1 MSIWRCSIDCAR
13 LWAALTVL
21 VALQILREKLSE
33 CYATH
38 GVNHY
43 EMCKDIKLKYMES
56 TKVRSPSCARH
67 LPVCL
72 ATARAPMPAPH
83 LA

>member
-1 MSIWRCSIDCAR
+1 M
-13 LWAALTVL
+13 L

-56 TKVRSPSCARH
+56 TKVRSPSCA
-67 LPVCL
+67 LLVCL